1 LIRLTRLNG
10 QMLVLNS
17 DLIKFVENTPDTVI
31 TLLNGDKLVV
41 RETTDQVV
49 NEVLAFRRAVLEGLP
64 PVWPTSP
71 QASQPKVA
79 EPSRRQELNRG

>member
-1 LIRLTRLNG
+1 
-10 QMLVLNS
+10 MLVLNS

-49 NEVLAFRRAVLEGLP
+49 HEVLAFRRAVLEGLP
-64 PVWPTSP
+64 TGWPTSP

-79 EPSRRQELNRG
+79 ELSRRQELNRG